1 MTDTTTQYALVDLF
15 AGVGGITAG
24 FLREGFELEKAVDAD
39 RGALSLL
46 GSNAGA
52 TREHLQCTTLHAN
65 QDWTAN
71 AQLPAPRKGLH
82 VHSSTPCQLMSRAR
96 QTSDA
101 AELAE
106 GLALFRTALELP
118 LRRGDATWSLEQ
130 VPHRHAIELVE
141 AFAAAL
147 PSRVA
152 FTVLDAADLG
162 SPSARKRLIVGD
174 PKTTQAL
181 KNEPARRTSIHEA
194 FDSYGGLHVPN
205 GAVAIGVGRGVKVAS
220 KRRSLA
226 DTAPTVCASHPLT
239 WFGAEGD
246 SRGVLTPRHSAAL
259 MQFAK
264 GWRLPSRQREA
275 QRAVGNAVPIS
286 LSRAM
291 ARAARA
297 AAGEPLAPIPQTTLA
312 AIAVVPAA
320 PTAAPT
326 AAPVSAKR
334 GLEEIVGELEGAL
347 TKASK
352 LLKEVKACMGQ
363 HTGDAV
369 SA

>member
-1 MTDTTTQYALVDLF
+1 MSDQPTPPALVDLF

-24 FLREGFELEKAVDAD
+24 FLREGFELAKAVDAD

-52 TREHLQCTTLHAN
+52 TREQLQCATLHAN
-65 QDWTAN
+65 RDWTAN

-101 AELAE
+101 AQLAE

-118 LRRGDATWSLEQ
+118 LRRGDATWTLEQ
-130 VPHRHAIELVE
+130 VPNKQAVELVE

-152 FTVLDAADLG
+152 YTVLDAADLG

-174 PKTTQAL
+174 PKTIQAL
-181 KNEPARRTSIHEA
+181 KNEPARRTSIQEA
-194 FDSYGGLHVPN
+194 FEAYGGLHVPN
-205 GAVAIGVGRGVKVAS
+205 GAVAVGVGRGAKVDS

-239 WFGAEGD
+239 WYNAECE

-264 GWRLPSRQREA
+264 GWRLPSKQREA
-275 QRAVGNAVPIS
+275 QRAVGNAVPVG

-297 AAGEPLAPIPQTTLA
+297 AAGEPVSPIPQATLDGITA
-312 AIAVVPAA
+312 AA
-320 PTAAPT
+320 PAP
-326 AAPVSAKR
+326 APPPARAKR
-334 GLEEIVGELEGAL
+334 GLEELVGELETTL
-347 TKASK
+347 TTASK
-352 LLKEVKACMGQ
+352 LLKEVKARMGQ
-363 HTGDAV
+363 PADDVV
-369 SA
+369 SE